1 MKKGLVLLLAIG
13 FAAVLTACKP
23 AEEASATQPTTASSV
38 TQPQTT
44 VPTAPTVAPA
54 TARTE
59 QTAAPTTARTE
70 QTDAPATAQPEQ
82 TDAPEAL
89 TQEEQHMTLQMTI
102 NGTPVAVEWEDNA
115 AVDALSEA
123 VNGNP
128 LTIQMSMYGG
138 FEQVGALG
146 MSLPQD
152 DVQTTTSAG
161 DIVLYS
167 GNQIVVFYGANTWAY
182 TRLGHITDRGADGM
196 AQLLSNGD
204 VSITLSR

>member
-1 MKKGLVLLLAIG
+1 MKKGLVLLLTIG

-23 AEEASATQPTTASSV
+23 AEEASAAQPTTASSV

-44 VPTAPTVAPA
+44 V
-54 TARTE
+54 
-59 QTAAPTTARTE
+59 
-70 QTDAPATAQPEQ
+70 QPEQ

-89 TQEEQHMTLQMTI
+89 TQAEKHMTLQMTI

-152 DVQTTTSAG
+152 DVQTTASAG

-204 VSITLSR
+204 VTITLSR

>member
-1 MKKGLVLLLAIG
+1 MKKGLVLLLTIG

-23 AEEASATQPTTASSV
+23 AEEASAAQPTTASSV
-38 TQPQTT
+38 MQPQTT
-44 VPTAPTVAPA
+44 VPTAPT
-54 TARTE
+54 
-59 QTAAPTTARTE
+59 AAPTTAQTE
-70 QTDAPATAQPEQ
+70 HTDT
-82 TDAPEAL
+82 PEAL

-152 DVQTTTSAG
+152 DVQTTASAG

>member
-13 FAAVLTACKP
+13 FAAVLTECKS
-23 AEEASATQPTTASSV
+23 AEEASAAQPTTASSV

-44 VPTAPTVAPA
+44 VPTAP
-54 TARTE
+54 
-59 QTAAPTTARTE
+59 TAAPTTARTE

-82 TDAPEAL
+82 TGAPEAL

-102 NGTPVAVEWEDNA
+102 NGTPVVVEWEDNA

>member
-1 MKKGLVLLLAIG
+1 MKKGLVLLLTIG

-23 AEEASATQPTTASSV
+23 AEEPSAAQPATASSV

-44 VPTAPTVAPA
+44 VPTAPT
-54 TARTE
+54 
-59 QTAAPTTARTE
+59 AAPTTAQTE
-70 QTDAPATAQPEQ
+70 QTDAQATAQPEQ

-204 VSITLSR
+204 VTITLSR

>member
-1 MKKGLVLLLAIG
+1 MKKGLVLLLTIG

-23 AEEASATQPTTASSV
+23 AEEASAAQPTTASSV

-44 VPTAPTVAPA
+44 VPTAPTVVPA
-54 TARTE
+54 TAQTE
-59 QTAAPTTARTE
+59 QTAAPATAQTE
-70 QTDAPATAQPEQ
+70 QTDAPTTARTEQ

-204 VSITLSR
+204 VTITLSR

>member
-1 MKKGLVLLLAIG
+1 MKKGLVLLLTIG

-23 AEEASATQPTTASSV
+23 AEEASAAQPTTASSV

-44 VPTAPTVAPA
+44 VPTAPTAV
-54 TARTE
+54 
-59 QTAAPTTARTE
+59 PTTAQTE
-70 QTDAPATAQPEQ
+70 QTDTPATVQPEQ

-204 VSITLSR
+204 VTITLSR

>member
-1 MKKGLVLLLAIG
+1 MKKGLVLLLTIG

-23 AEEASATQPTTASSV
+23 AEEASAAQPTTASSV

-44 VPTAPTVAPA
+44 VPTAPTAAPA
-54 TARTE
+54 TA
-59 QTAAPTTARTE
+59 QTE

>member
-13 FAAVLTACKP
+13 FAAVLTACKS
-23 AEEASATQPTTASSV
+23 AEEASAAQPTTASSV

-44 VPTAPTVAPA
+44 VPTAPTVVPT
-54 TARTE
+54 TAQTE

-82 TDAPEAL
+82 TGAPEAL
-89 TQEEQHMTLQMTI
+89 TQEEQQMTLQMTI
-102 NGTPVAVEWEDNA
+102 NGTPVVVEWEDNA